1 MASESTPAV
10 AEHKISQ
17 DLQSTLREDRLFPP
31 PPDFAAQAHI
41 QSLADYDAL
50 YARSIADPE
59 AFWAEAATELHWFQK
74 WTQVLD
80 WQLPVAK
87 WFVGGKTNLCYNAVD
102 RHALGSLAN
111 KTAIIWE
118 GEPVVDGK
126 SEIRK
131 LTYAELHAQ
140 VQLFANAL
148 KSLGIQKGDRVA
160 IYMGMTPELA
170 IALLACARIGAVHS
184 VIFGGFAAHAI
195 ADRVNDSQ
203 CVAIITQNTSFRR
216 GAEIPLKRTVD
227 EALKSTPSVQHVIVL
242 KRSSTE
248 VPMQPGHDHCW
259 HDLIRKAGPVCPAE
273 PLDSEDPLYILYT
286 SGTTGKP
293 KGLVH
298 STGGYAVGTYLTTKY
313 VFDLANP
320 NHPDDVYWCTA
331 DIGWVTGHS
340 YVVYGPLQCGAT
352 VLMYEGAPNFPDNSR
367 FWQIIDNHKVTI
379 FYTAPTAIRAFIKWG
394 DEHVEKHSL
403 ASLRLLGTVG
413 EPINPEAWMWYREK
427 IGHNRCPIVDTW
439 WQTETGAILIA
450 PIPGAVPTKPGSAT
464 RPFFGI
470 EPAVVTRPD
479 AEGHFHEVPAGS
491 GGLLVIKK
499 PWPSMARTIYGDAE
513 RYKKTYWSDVPGCY
527 FTGDG
532 ARRDAD
538 GYYWL
543 MGRVDDVLNV
553 SGHRL
558 GTMEVES
565 ALVAHPAVA
574 EAAVVG
580 RPDDLKGQA
589 IVAFVSLESSY
600 AAKFASGHASTNAAS
615 SADPANSPTRET
627 ANSLQSLKDELKQW
641 VAKEIG
647 SLARPE
653 EIRFTDSLPKT
664 RSGKIMRRLLR
675 ELATTGQVTGDTTT
689 LEDFQVIAKLRESDE
704 G

>member
-1 MASESTPAV
+1 MSSSSTPAV
-10 AEHKISQ
+10 ASQ
-17 DLQSTLREDRLFPP
+17 DLESTLREDRIFPP
-31 PPDFAAQAHI
+31 PPEFAAKAHI
-41 QSLADYDAL
+41 KSLEEYETL

-59 AFWAEAATELHWFQK
+59 AFWAEAATELHWFEK
-74 WTQVLD
+74 WTKVLD

-87 WFVGGKTNLCYNAVD
+87 WFVGGKINLSYNCVD
-102 RHALGSLAN
+102 RHALGSRAN
-111 KTAIIWE
+111 KAAIIWE
-118 GEPVVDGK
+118 GEPG
-126 SEIRK
+126 EIKK

-140 VQLFANAL
+140 VQKFANAL
-148 KSLGIQKGDRVA
+148 KSLGIKKSDRVA
-160 IYMGMTPELA
+160 IYMGMTPELT
-170 IALLACARIGAVHS
+170 IALLACARIGAIHS

-203 CVAIITQNTSFRR
+203 CVAILTQDSSYRR
-216 GAEIPLKRTVD
+216 GNEVPLKKTVD
-227 EALKSTPSVQHVIVL
+227 EALKSTPSVKHVVVL
-242 KRSSTE
+242 KRSGSSIE
-248 VPMQPGHDHCW
+248 MEEGRDHWW
-259 HDLIRKAGPVCPAE
+259 HDLIAKADPVCEAE

-298 STGGYAVGTYLTTKY
+298 TTGGYAVQTYLTSKY
-313 VFDLANP
+313 VFDLGNP
-320 NHPDDVYWCTA
+320 NHEDDVYWCTA
-331 DIGWVTGHS
+331 NIGWVTGHS
-340 YVVYGPLQCGAT
+340 YVVYGPLQNGAT
-352 VLMYEGAPNFPDNSR
+352 ILMYEGAPNYPDFSR
-367 FWQIIDNHKVTI
+367 FWKIIDDHQVTI

-394 DEHVEKHSL
+394 NEHVEKHGL
-403 ASLRLLGTVG
+403 DSLRLLGTVG
-413 EPINPEAWMWYREK
+413 EPINPESWMWYRERV
-427 IGHNRCPIVDTW
+427 GQSRCPIVDTW
-439 WQTETGAILIA
+439 WQTETGSIMIA
-450 PIPGAVPTKPGSAT
+450 PIPGAVPAKPGCAT

-470 EPAVVTRPD
+470 EPAVVSRD
-479 AEGHFHEVPAGS
+479 GHDVPAGQ
-491 GGLLVIKK
+491 GGLLVIRK

-513 RYKKTYWSDVPGCY
+513 RYKKTYWSDVEGCY

-532 ARRDAD
+532 ARKDSD

-565 ALVAHPAVA
+565 ALVAHPKVA

-589 IVAFVSLESSY
+589 IVAFVSLD
-600 AAKFASGHASTNAAS
+600 A
-615 SADPANSPTRET
+615 ANSGAKTPE
-627 ANSLQSLKDELKQW
+627 ALAALKEELKKW

-653 EIRFTDSLPKT
+653 DIRFTDALPKT

-675 ELATTGQVTGDTTT
+675 ELATHGEIKGDTTT
-689 LEDFQVIAKLRESDE
+689 LEDFQGLAKLRESDE